1 MGATLNAIIGSQG
14 HINDVGGNLSL
25 RSPRQEFCSPSFIS
39 SYCRRALLSHSL
51 GSWGHVLLGVQ
62 RECEVGAND
71 ERKGEGLVLTSQ
83 CMAEIHALGGKGGV
97 IFTHRT
103 HFGFSSEL
111 TKMDSR

>member
-1 MGATLNAIIGSQG
+1 MGAILIAIIVSQG

-51 GSWGHVLLGVQ
+51 GLGSWGHVLLGVQ

-71 ERKGEGLVLTSQ
+71 ERKGEGLVLTHQ
-83 CMAEIHALGGKGGV
+83 RMAEVHALGSQRGIHGS
-97 IFTHRT
+97 
-103 HFGFSSEL
+103 HFLDLSE
-111 TKMDSR
+111 SRI